1 MSVNVLQNG
10 YEKVK
15 KEDFEEEL
23 EYDLENAKDD
33 IVMHVLMVDVALES
47 NQEGSEDVGPSDLL
61 LSRVWLLE
69 HC

>member
-1 MSVNVLQNG
+1 
-10 YEKVK
+10 VK

-47 NQEGSEDVGPSDLL
+47 N
-61 LSRVWLLE
+61 
-69 HC
+69 